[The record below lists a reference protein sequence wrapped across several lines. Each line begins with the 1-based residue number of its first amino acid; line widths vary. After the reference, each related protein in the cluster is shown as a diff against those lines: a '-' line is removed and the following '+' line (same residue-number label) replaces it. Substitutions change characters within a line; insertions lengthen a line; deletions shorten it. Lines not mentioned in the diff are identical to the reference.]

1 MVSIFIHSP
10 PAIFLRRGKCSS
22 SSRSHDIR
30 PLTHLTNLKTLWID
44 ENPITDYHLINAL
57 SVIELARDEVCD
69 LADGLTRPGIQ
80 QRIENR
86 KYPSVFQ
93 AWDSVSNRPSLSYEA
108 AVGLHGLYWLC
119 CYPFGLHWRQT
130 DQGVR
135 LVGNVKNAR
144 AERDALLAVSG
155 ASH

>member
-1 MVSIFIHSP
+1 M
-10 PAIFLRRGKCSS
+10 
-22 SSRSHDIR
+22 
-30 PLTHLTNLKTLWID
+30 WID

-108 AVGLHGLYWLC
+108 AVGLHGLYWFC